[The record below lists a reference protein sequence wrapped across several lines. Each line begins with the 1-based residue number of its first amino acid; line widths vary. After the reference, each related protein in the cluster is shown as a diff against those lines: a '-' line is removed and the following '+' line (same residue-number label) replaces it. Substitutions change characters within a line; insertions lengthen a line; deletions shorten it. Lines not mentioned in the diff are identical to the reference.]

1 MMIVVVV
8 VVAGVMV
15 CVATATIPTT
25 DATTP
30 NTISIPISVRIV
42 FRDLTLTSLEMQ
54 PTFHDTYYFL
64 LST

>member
-8 VVAGVMV
+8 VVAVV
-15 CVATATIPTT
+15 VATATIPIT